1 MIENPTFEEPEFK
14 FLETPLINLSKKKTE
29 FLIFGKN
36 FDSQKA

>member
-14 FLETPLINLSKKKTE
+14 FLETPLINLSIQKTK
-29 FLIFGKN
+29 FQIFGKH